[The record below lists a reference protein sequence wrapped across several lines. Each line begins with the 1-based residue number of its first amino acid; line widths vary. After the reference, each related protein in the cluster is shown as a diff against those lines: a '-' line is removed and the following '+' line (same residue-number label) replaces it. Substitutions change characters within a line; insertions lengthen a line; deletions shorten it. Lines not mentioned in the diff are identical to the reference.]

1 MREIVYNSDKVNL
14 DDGVFFGRGV
24 FETIYSGEKL
34 VFLKEHINR
43 LKSSMELLY
52 MKELEEE
59 MLINFLNSNKFIE
72 GALKILVT
80 DKNIIITQRKSPYN
94 EESYKKG
101 FNITYSNVLRN
112 STSLLTSIKSTNY
125 IENIL
130 EKQKASKNGYNDVVF
145 FNEKGFVS
153 ETSWANIFIVKDNK
167 IVTPHKNDGLLGGII
182 RNWILVNFD
191 VCEKS
196 ITKEELENADE
207 VFLTN
212 SLMGIMS
219 VNKLNNIK
227 FRLRDKSEIITEAYE
242 KVKK

>member
-1 MREIVYNSDKVNL
+1 M
-14 DDGVFFGRGV
+14 
-24 FETIYSGEKL
+24 
-34 VFLKEHINR
+34 
-43 LKSSMELLY
+43 
-52 MKELEEE
+52 
-59 MLINFLNSNKFIE
+59 
-72 GALKILVT
+72 
-80 DKNIIITQRKSPYN
+80 
-94 EESYKKG
+94 
-101 FNITYSNVLRN
+101 
-112 STSLLTSIKSTNY
+112 LTSIKSTNY

-153 ETSWANIFIVKDNK
+153 ETSCANIFIVKDNK